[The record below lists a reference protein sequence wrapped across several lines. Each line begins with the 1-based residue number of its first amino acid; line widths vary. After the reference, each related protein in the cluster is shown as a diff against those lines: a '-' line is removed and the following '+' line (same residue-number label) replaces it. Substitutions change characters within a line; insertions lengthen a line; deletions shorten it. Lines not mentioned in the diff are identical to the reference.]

1 MFPSLRRALVGAA
14 ALALSLSSFAVDT
27 ANAYPDQPIK
37 IIVTFPPGGS
47 ADIVIRALQPVLSE
61 TLRQTIIIENK
72 SGAGGNIGIGAVA
85 KSAPDGYTLGVAA
98 AGVLTVNPHLNPA
111 AMPFDPL
118 KDLVPVTMLA
128 EIPFVLVASQQSA
141 ITSVADVI
149 AKAKAEPQGLSIGH
163 GGNGTAMHLTSA
175 LFNQKAGVGIQLIA
189 YRGTA
194 PASVDVL
201 AGHIPLAVLDIPAS
215 KQLIID
221 GKLKALGVSAAKRV
235 VFLPDVPPLAE
246 QGLSEFELVGWFGLV
261 APAGTS
267 PEIVNTLNAA
277 FVKALSDP
285 AAIEKIRVLGAEP
298 APTSP
303 EAFAKFIRSESAKWG
318 KLIAETGIKA
328 NSSAGH
334 FRKRLSAFD
343 PDQCDGPFASRSWR
357 AKGLSVAH
365 SESLS
370 HTETR
375 LNRPVRP
382 ILRDADGRLP
392 HESEFLKQL
401 GIRVREM
408 RALRGMSRREL
419 ARLSGLSERFVAQI
433 EAGKGNVSIV
443 RLLRIAM
450 VFRGDGPAA

>member
-1 MFPSLRRALVGAA
+1 MFPSLRLALVGAA
-14 ALALSLSSFAVDT
+14 ALALSSSFSVDT

-47 ADIVIRALQPVLSE
+47 ADIVIRALQPSVSE

-72 SGAGGNIGIGAVA
+72 AGAGGNIGIGAVA

-118 KDLVPVTMLA
+118 KDLAPVTMLA
-128 EIPFVLVASQQSA
+128 EIPFVLVASQQSGIA
-141 ITSVADVI
+141 SVKELV

-175 LFNQKAGVGIQLIA
+175 LFNQKAGVGLQLVA

-215 KQLIID
+215 KQLISD

-235 VFLPDVPPLAE
+235 TFLPDVPPLAE
-246 QGLSEFELVGWFGLV
+246 QGLREFESVGWFGLV
-261 APAGTS
+261 APAGTPS
-267 PEIVNTLNAA
+267 EIVDTLNSA

-298 APTSP
+298 APTSS
-303 EAFAKFIRSESAKWG
+303 EVFAKFIRSESEKWG

-328 NSSAGH
+328 
-334 FRKRLSAFD
+334 
-343 PDQCDGPFASRSWR
+343 
-357 AKGLSVAH
+357 
-365 SESLS
+365 E
-370 HTETR
+370 
-375 LNRPVRP
+375 
-382 ILRDADGRLP
+382 
-392 HESEFLKQL
+392 
-401 GIRVREM
+401 
-408 RALRGMSRREL
+408 
-419 ARLSGLSERFVAQI
+419 
-433 EAGKGNVSIV
+433 
-443 RLLRIAM
+443 
-450 VFRGDGPAA
+450 